1 VRRNLNALFDAS
13 HAGEDIGMLVGQIRK
28 MAVAAGARRVPQLG
42 LRLLRIAGR
51 HFGRMRPIHLGLGDP
66 GAVAQA
72 QKTARMHAELIAGLR
87 VPEAARLLGSL
98 ALRPDQVLRA
108 WSRIRRIGAA
118 GAGGVR
124 GSVAFE
130 AFFGELNAVF
140 REDFREAMER
150 PHNLWKEAVKRSAS
164 EVVVSELATWLC
176 KLPNAKWFRESVRDR
191 VQELLEKVNT
201 AQLQPQQLAA
211 VVSAQWN
218 CCMTWLA
225 ADAPASNEPPPG
237 VPTLRGG
244 EARNRAVVSHW
255 SKALPAAYAGLVDEQ
270 MLTQAWNNELG
281 ACLERLGKAVQDL
294 QRAVASADAGFWG
307 EVQRELAALGS
318 APVAEGAVA

>member
-1 VRRNLNALFDAS
+1 
-13 HAGEDIGMLVGQIRK
+13 
-28 MAVAAGARRVPQLG
+28 
-42 LRLLRIAGR
+42 
-51 HFGRMRPIHLGLGDP
+51 
-66 GAVAQA
+66 
-72 QKTARMHAELIAGLR
+72 
-87 VPEAARLLGSL
+87 
-98 ALRPDQVLRA
+98 
-108 WSRIRRIGAA
+108 
-118 GAGGVR
+118 VR